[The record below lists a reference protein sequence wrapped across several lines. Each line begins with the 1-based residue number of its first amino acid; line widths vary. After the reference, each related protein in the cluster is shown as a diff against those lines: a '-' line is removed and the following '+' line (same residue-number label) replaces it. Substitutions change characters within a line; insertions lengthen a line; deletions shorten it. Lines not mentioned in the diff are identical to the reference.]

1 MDLNSRKLIL
11 KSAVFILSLSFAW
24 WLIKSGYLQS
34 LVETII
40 PLRFVSEIVAGVL
53 YTSFLSAPVSLAML
67 VILAQENNPIITAL
81 LAGMG
86 AALGDIL
93 MIKFFRGNLYSDLN
107 RVSKLMGF
115 EKFNIILQ
123 KLHLSF
129 ALPLVG
135 AIIVASPFPDE
146 LGLFLLG
153 ASKLRYREIALLTY
167 ILNTTG
173 ILLIV
178 LPINLI
184 S

>member
-1 MDLNSRKLIL
+1 MDRKLKKLIL
-11 KSAVFILSLSFAW
+11 KTAVFILSLSFAW